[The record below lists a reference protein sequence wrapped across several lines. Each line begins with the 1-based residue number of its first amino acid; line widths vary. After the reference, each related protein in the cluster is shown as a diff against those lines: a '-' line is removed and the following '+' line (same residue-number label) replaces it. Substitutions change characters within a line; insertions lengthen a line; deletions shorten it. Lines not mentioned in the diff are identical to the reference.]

1 MKGTTILVFQDH
13 DKSTCFER
21 GKKKDEEE
29 IEAPSQKEEWVHKQK
44 NTQHGPPCSELVNGV

>member
-13 DKSTCFER
+13 DKSTHFER
-21 GKKKDEEE
+21 GKKKDEE

-44 NTQHGPPCSELVNGV
+44 NTQHGPPYSELVNSV